1 MMLNES
7 RGSNGELGA
16 LLRLS
21 SDDASPQFVR
31 AAALILDLRREHE
44 SLRQENDYLKGRL
57 ADEEGRVKHA

>member
-1 MMLNES
+1 MNPV
-7 RGSNGELGA
+7 GSSGELSA
-16 LLRLS
+16 LLQLS

-31 AAALILDLRREHE
+31 AAALILDLRRERE

>member
-1 MMLNES
+1 MNPVA
-7 RGSNGELGA
+7 SNGELGA

-31 AAALILDLRREHE
+31 AAAFILDLRRERE

>member
-1 MMLNES
+1 MNPVA
-7 RGSNGELGA
+7 SNGELGA

-31 AAALILDLRREHE
+31 AAALILDLRRERE
-44 SLRQENDYLKGRL
+44 SLRRENDYLKGRL

>member
-1 MMLNES
+1 MNPVA
-7 RGSNGELGA
+7 SNGELGA

-31 AAALILDLRREHE
+31 AAAFILDLRRERE

-57 ADEEGRVKHA
+57 ADEEGRVEHA